1 MHLAQKME
9 VPYELG
15 ANRRGISG
23 IVSHLTLQAVGQIVC
38 VAVGSEGTHGNAAE
52 KVADSVILCELK
64 VLLVHGSLHLYFM
77 NCSLLSAPNVMALC
91 IIYVLT
97 LFLNRRCSVS
107 EIHETKL
114 TQIRP

>member
-38 VAVGSEGTHGNAAE
+38 VAVGSEGVHGNTAE
-52 KVADSVILCELK
+52 KMADSVILCELK
-64 VLLVHGSLHLYFM
+64 VLLVYMPVESLHTCIWQSSFVLDELLIAFCTKCIYTLYYLRM
-77 NCSLLSAPNVMALC
+77 
-91 IIYVLT
+91 Y
-97 LFLNRRCSVS
+97 
-107 EIHETKL
+107 
-114 TQIRP
+114 